1 MDLEKLIDVVEDV
14 ENKSNKDLFDA
25 QNILIEEFD
34 KTKQLI
40 LDLTKHLESVETLY
54 DKVNNEIGKRIK
66 KV

>member
-1 MDLEKLIDVVEDV
+1 MDLEKLISVVEDV
-14 ENKSNKDLFDA
+14 ENKPNKDLFDA

>member
-1 MDLEKLIDVVEDV
+1 MDLEKLINVVEDV
-14 ENKSNKDLFDA
+14 ENKPNKDLFDA

-66 KV
+66 KI

>member
-1 MDLEKLIDVVEDV
+1 MDLEKLINVVEDV

>member
-1 MDLEKLIDVVEDV
+1 MDLEKLISVVEDV

>member
-1 MDLEKLIDVVEDV
+1 MDLEKLINVVEDV
-14 ENKSNKDLFDA
+14 ENKPNKDLFDA